1 MPQQSPMCSPAGE
14 RRRVSEN
21 QRKLY
26 LDYIKILEQHRKI
39 LRQQDVGMMHKNIGA
54 IKFWNNAGKC

>member
-1 MPQQSPMCSPAGE
+1 
-14 RRRVSEN
+14 
-21 QRKLY
+21 
-26 LDYIKILEQHRKI
+26 

>member
-26 LDYIKILEQHRKI
+26 LDYIKILE
-39 LRQQDVGMMHKNIGA
+39 
-54 IKFWNNAGKC
+54 

>member
-1 MPQQSPMCSPAGE
+1 MPQQSQMCSPAGE

-26 LDYIKILEQHRKI
+26 LDYIKILE
-39 LRQQDVGMMHKNIGA
+39 
-54 IKFWNNAGKC
+54 

>member
-21 QRKLY
+21 QKTVFGLY
-26 LDYIKILEQHRKI
+26 KNIGITQKDIER
-39 LRQQDVGMMHKNIGA
+39 QDVGMMHKNIGA
-54 IKFWNNAGKC
+54 IKFWSNAGKC